1 MLIFVFN
8 GFFSKLCFFL
18 YFFQNSKSE
27 SPLKLQIHAGFDNMG
42 FISMKN
48 WSFNVFC
55 GLRTKE
61 DLRLQTSFFVA
72 RKNGIFLY
80 DLFTKNLQIYC
91 QVTPQIFLVALFFL
105 PNSRITDPHFSTV
118 SCKFHETNSRYLWS
132 PEILRDP

>member
-1 MLIFVFN
+1 MLIIVFN
-8 GFFSKLCFFL
+8 GFFSKFCFFL

-48 WSFNVFC
+48 WWFNVFC
-55 GLRTKE
+55 GLQIKA
-61 DLRLQTSFFVA
+61 DLRLQTSFVVA

-80 DLFTKNLQIYC
+80 DLFTKNLRIYC

-105 PNSRITDPHFSTV
+105 PNSRITDPLFSTV
-118 SCKFHETNSRYLWS
+118 HRHPKLLFEQFWTIF
-132 PEILRDP
+132 P